1 MYSIFSTKSDKAGYR
16 LQYFEAYNW
25 GTFDREIFRISPQ
38 CNTTLITGA
47 NGSGKTTYIQ
57 GLLTLVVPEKRYRF
71 YEHQR
76 TEESYVVGEFGDI
89 ETEEGNRQVQR
100 LRDDKSSAYSILL
113 AVFKNEEQYVTLAQ
127 TRWFLG
133 SEMKRKFIIAFK
145 PLSVSDDFSPFDAKG
160 EWLRRLNKKYPK
172 YGTKEVIQ
180 SFDGPSKY
188 ADLLLKIFGMRSPKA
203 LTLFDQ
209 TMRLKTMTS
218 LDKFIRENMLEE
230 SNIETDFQNLRSNYQ
245 KLLDAH
251 REMQKA
257 EKQMELLKPVKE
269 NAEKLEETKAELK
282 RLEDLQQT
290 SPVYFYQ
297 QKQDFLTTEIAKEE
311 IELQRIV
318 DKEINLKTTIE
329 EDRETAQQL
338 DSNIRNDATGKQI
351 QELEREIKGKSAE
364 KSEREDKLK
373 KYNNAA
379 VKINF
384 AENPSETTFYE
395 QITKANARFSV
406 IDTELKDKE
415 NGIQKKLRVLEN
427 EKETLDNQYEE
438 KAKELDELTKQKNN
452 ITGRVSEIR
461 QEILVYT
468 GATEQEI
475 PFIGELIQVLPK
487 EKEWELAIEKVL
499 HNFALRLIVPE
510 KYYKKVNEYVNGN
523 NLRGRIVYER
533 FQGETFMNVMISKD
547 KDSILTKIEIKRQ
560 SGYADWIENQIK
572 TNYNYICTTKEDL
585 PTYNKAVTIN
595 GLVKSGTRHE
605 KDDREKSLSKANY
618 VLGWDNRD
626 KIKLVR
632 ETLKELDK
640 NIKDKNEEIRKLNKR
655 QERLEKEQK
664 DIITFSQFE
673 NYSEINWRPV
683 LLEIKS
689 LEERKEEL
697 EKTNDKVKSLK
708 EQLTALQEKIKTGET
723 EKDNTIALKT
733 RQNTLIENLQSQQ
746 TECNTFLEPYVNI
759 DFQEKFETFEHH
771 FKTELNGLSF
781 HNLED
786 KWETVSGKIKTNTE
800 SETEKLQK
808 NELNLQAAMQ
818 NFKQPDDSVI
828 QVFKDWASDTHKLG
842 KEIAFVDDY
851 LEFYDRIEK
860 EELAK
865 YRKQFKNYLNDN
877 MIKGVSDFK
886 TLLDTQEEQI
896 HESIDKLN
904 ESLKKIDFK
913 KNPQTTFIQLFAE
926 KDNAKDIQDFRISL
940 RDWKP
945 DIAEYERTK
954 DDRILENSFL
964 KIKEL
969 IDKLTEKEEWRKRV
983 TDVRNWLRF
992 VAKEFYREDMKRLPK
1007 LHENIAKYSSG
1018 EQAQFTYTIMGAA
1031 IAYQY
1036 GILKDGLNTNSF
1048 RFICVDEAFA
1058 RQDEEKADYLMD
1070 LVKKLNLQMLL
1081 VTPDDKIHIAEPY
1094 ISGVHIVH
1102 RVNNRNSR
1110 IFDTTIEQARQI
1122 IEEQQ

>member
-1 MYSIFSTKSDKAGYR
+1 M
-16 LQYFEAYNW
+16 
-25 GTFDREIFRISPQ
+25 
-38 CNTTLITGA
+38 
-47 NGSGKTTYIQ
+47 
-57 GLLTLVVPEKRYRF
+57 
-71 YEHQR
+71 
-76 TEESYVVGEFGDI
+76 
-89 ETEEGNRQVQR
+89 
-100 LRDDKSSAYSILL
+100 
-113 AVFKNEEQYVTLAQ
+113 
-127 TRWFLG
+127 
-133 SEMKRKFIIAFK
+133 
-145 PLSVSDDFSPFDAKG
+145 
-160 EWLRRLNKKYPK
+160 
-172 YGTKEVIQ
+172 
-180 SFDGPSKY
+180 
-188 ADLLLKIFGMRSPKA
+188 
-203 LTLFDQ
+203 
-209 TMRLKTMTS
+209 
-218 LDKFIRENMLEE
+218 
-230 SNIETDFQNLRSNYQ
+230 
-245 KLLDAH
+245 
-251 REMQKA
+251 
-257 EKQMELLKPVKE
+257 
-269 NAEKLEETKAELK
+269 
-282 RLEDLQQT
+282 
-290 SPVYFYQ
+290 
-297 QKQDFLTTEIAKEE
+297 
-311 IELQRIV
+311 
-318 DKEINLKTTIE
+318 
-329 EDRETAQQL
+329 
-338 DSNIRNDATGKQI
+338 
-351 QELEREIKGKSAE
+351 
-364 KSEREDKLK
+364 
-373 KYNNAA
+373 
-379 VKINF
+379 
-384 AENPSETTFYE
+384 
-395 QITKANARFSV
+395 
-406 IDTELKDKE
+406 
-415 NGIQKKLRVLEN
+415 
-427 EKETLDNQYEE
+427 
-438 KAKELDELTKQKNN
+438 
-452 ITGRVSEIR
+452 
-461 QEILVYT
+461 
-468 GATEQEI
+468 
-475 PFIGELIQVLPK
+475 
-487 EKEWELAIEKVL
+487 
-499 HNFALRLIVPE
+499 
-510 KYYKKVNEYVNGN
+510 
-523 NLRGRIVYER
+523 
-533 FQGETFMNVMISKD
+533 
-547 KDSILTKIEIKRQ
+547 
-560 SGYADWIENQIK
+560 
-572 TNYNYICTTKEDL
+572 
-585 PTYNKAVTIN
+585 
-595 GLVKSGTRHE
+595 
-605 KDDREKSLSKANY
+605 
-618 VLGWDNRD
+618 
-626 KIKLVR
+626 R
-632 ETLKELDK
+632 ETLKEWDK

-673 NYSEINWRPV
+673 NYSEINWQPV

-708 EQLTALQEKIKTGET
+708 EQLKALQEKIKTDET

-733 RQNTLIENLQSQQ
+733 RQTTLIENLQSQQ
-746 TECNTFLEPYVNI
+746 TKCSTFLEPYVNI

-771 FKTELNGLSF
+771 FKAELNGLSF
-781 HNLED
+781 HNLDD
-786 KWETVSGKIKTNTE
+786 KWKTVSDKIEANTK
-800 SETEKLQK
+800 SAKEKRQK
-808 NELNLQAAMQ
+808 NELDLQAAMQ

-926 KDNAKDIQDFRISL
+926 KDNSKDVQDFRVSL

-969 IDKLTEKEEWRKRV
+969 IDKLTEKEEWRKRI

-992 VAKEFYREDMKRLPK
+992 VAKEFYREDMKRPPK

-1036 GILKDGLNTNSF
+1036 GILQDGLNTNSF